1 MTEILAPAGN
11 EECFFAAINGGANA
25 VYLGLDLFSARKS
38 AQNFTR
44 DNLPF
49 YITYAHLLG
58 VKVYVALNTISS
70 DKELSAFLAYASF
83 CNDNAVD
90 AVIVQDM
97 FLGKLLSKAF
107 PKLELHLSTQAGVNN
122 VYGAKLAKDYGFS
135 RVVLARETPLS
146 EIRKISQIVETEAFI
161 QGALCT
167 AFSGQC
173 YASSFAGNNSGNR
186 GLCKQ
191 PCRKKY
197 TLKNEK
203 GEKSGYLISLADL
216 SVGKNLADFLGAG
229 VTSLKIEGRMR
240 KPSYVYYTT
249 DYYKNVLDGQSPS
262 ISPLSR
268 SFKRGNYTKG
278 LAYGQDENL
287 ISDKVQSHIGE
298 EIGKIRSVNGK
309 QISVSATH
317 KFTAGDSGKIIRNGL
332 EVGNYTVSDSLKIL
346 YQGSPKS
353 GDLIT
358 LTLDAKLERDYLLN
372 KKSLPISLLSRFFA
386 DKQAEV
392 TAYVNGK
399 TITVNSDFI
408 LEKASNRP
416 LSKEELSQN
425 LAKCG
430 EYPFSPTVSVETDGV
445 FIAKSQLNAFR
456 RLVYENIVNEL
467 APIPKKPSFNFE
479 INNQTP
485 IADSNSLL
493 IIDENFEDIKDF
505 KFDVAVFCPKDYHD
519 ESLFEKFFIDLKN
532 NSCKK
537 FLYLPPLYNTA
548 DNGLIGRLL
557 KNFDGIYVDGYYGVE
572 LAKEYNTSLILGC
585 GTNIFNSVSA
595 KAANE
600 VASDYVVSKELTLS
614 SKNGLG
620 GYYLSGGSIK
630 VMDLC
635 YCPFNKDCA
644 KCKGADYSFL
654 SDGERDYTLRRYK
667 LNGCRFQVFNPYPLL
682 TDGANKSAFNFI
694 TLNKTQKIALL
705 NNVFRPINA
714 KLNFP
719 DYTTG
724 HSKKPLN

>member
-11 EECFFAAINGGANA
+11 EDCFFAAINGGANA

-44 DNLPF
+44 ENLPF

-58 VKVYVALNTISS
+58 IKVYVALNTISS
-70 DKELSAFLAYASF
+70 DKELPDFLEYAAF

-97 FLGKLLSKAF
+97 FLGKLLSRAF
-107 PKLELHLSTQAGVNN
+107 PNLELHLSTQAGVNN
-122 VYGAKLAKDYGFS
+122 VYGAELAKKFGFS
-135 RVVLARETPLS
+135 RVVLARETPLE
-146 EIRKISQIVETEAFI
+146 EIRKISRIVETETFI

-216 SVGKNLADFLGAG
+216 SVGKNLTDLLNAG

-240 KPSYVYYTT
+240 KPSYVYYASN
-249 DYYKNVLDGQSPS
+249 YYKNLLDGKNPS

-298 EIGKIRSVNGK
+298 EIGKIKSINGK
-309 QISVSATH
+309 QISVATSH
-317 KFTAGDSGKIIRNGL
+317 KFSTGDSGKIIHNGL
-332 EVGNYTVSDSLKIL
+332 EVGNYTVSDTLKIL
-346 YQGSPKS
+346 FQGNTKA
-353 GDLIT
+353 GDVIT
-358 LTLDAKLERDYLLN
+358 LTLDAKLEKDYLLTH
-372 KKSLPISLLSRFFA
+372 KSLPISLLSRFFA
-386 DKQAEV
+386 GKQAEV
-392 TAYVNGK
+392 TACVKQK
-399 TITVNSDFI
+399 TITVKSDFI

-416 LSKEELSQN
+416 LSKQELSQN

-430 EYPFSPTVSVETDGV
+430 DYPFSPIVSVETDGV

-456 RLVYENIVNEL
+456 RTVYDNIVNEL
-467 APIPKKPSFNFE
+467 APVLQKPSFDYE
-479 INNQTP
+479 INNQP
-485 IADSNSLL
+485 SIFDSKSLL
-493 IIDENFEDIKDF
+493 IIDEDFEDIKDF
-505 KFDVAVFCPKDYHD
+505 EFDVAVFTPKNYHD
-519 ESLFEKFFIDLKN
+519 KDLFNKFFTDLKTN
-532 NSCKK
+532 ACKK
-537 FLYLPPLYNTA
+537 FLYLPPLYNTV
-548 DNGLIGRLL
+548 DNGLIGGLL
-557 KNFDGIYVDGYYGVE
+557 SDFDGIYVDGYYGVE
-572 LAKEYNTSLILGC
+572 LAKVYNTSLILGC

-595 KAANE
+595 NVARE
-600 VASDYVVSKELTLS
+600 VATDYVVSKELTLS
-614 SKNGLG
+614 SKSGLG
-620 GYYLSGGSIK
+620 GYYLSGGSLK

-635 YCPFNKDCA
+635 YCPFNRDCA
-644 KCKGADYSFL
+644 KCKGADYSVL

-667 LNGCRFQVFNPYPLL
+667 LDGCRFQVFNPYPLL
-682 TDGANKSAFNFI
+682 TEGANKTAFNFI
-694 TLNKTQKIALL
+694 TLNRTQKIALL
-705 NNVFRPINA
+705 NNVFKPINA
-714 KLNFP
+714 KLHFSA
-719 DYTTG
+719 YTTG